1 MFIKTNSSWL
11 KFESTKV
18 LEINIS
24 MLFNLDFVNNTLLS
38 CFFLF
43 VLFIDLYFLISA
55 VITPISTQIA
65 ELAIPIEILTKE
77 AKVEMETNP
86 VIVEIVISECSI

>member
-1 MFIKTNSSWL
+1 
-11 KFESTKV
+11 
-18 LEINIS
+18 